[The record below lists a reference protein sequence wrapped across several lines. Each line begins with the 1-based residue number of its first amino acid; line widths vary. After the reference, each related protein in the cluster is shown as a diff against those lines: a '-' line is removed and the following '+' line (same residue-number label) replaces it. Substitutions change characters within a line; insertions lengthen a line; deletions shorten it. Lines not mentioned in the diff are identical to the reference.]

1 MSADLYMTGLWFH
14 VNHAGRAK
22 LHGRE
27 RPLGSAPRL
36 LDLDVA
42 EIEYVPE
49 VGVRRLRET
58 RGGWREMER
67 HEIRAADELLRV
79 MLPEGGEG

>member
-1 MSADLYMTGLWFH
+1 MSAALYVTGLWFY
-14 VNHAGRAK
+14 VGKGGRAK

-36 LDLDVA
+36 LDLDVV

-49 VGVRRLRET
+49 VGVHRLREQF
-58 RGGWREMER
+58 GGWREMEIE
-67 HEIRAADELLRV
+67 EIHDADALLKRL
-79 MLPEGGEG
+79 LP